1 MGPLVPDII
10 GNELNFVVALFIGIA
25 FGFIL
30 EQAGFST
37 SKKLVGLF
45 YGYDFTVLRV
55 FFTAGVTAMLGV
67 VALGHFG
74 LLDISIIYI
83 NPTFLWSALIGGII
97 MGLGFVV
104 GGFCP
109 GTSFCAAAI
118 GKIDA
123 MVFIVG
129 SFLGILIFAEG
140 YPLFENLYKAEY
152 WGYARIFDTVGMS
165 QGLFAFLLVMVA
177 LSAFWITTLIE
188 NKINGKPNPEFSPM
202 KLYVALSGIAAILA
216 FSAFFMPDLKEEY
229 LKEVENVSFV
239 NSYNL
244 KETTPDELAFRIIDE
259 ENNLQIIDVRS
270 LEEYKKFSLP
280 KSQSISIKDLFGK
293 DAKKILTLN
302 RKMNVF
308 LANDELTERKAA
320 VIADKLGYEGISV
333 LKGGLDAFKKEI
345 LNFKKPDEIK
355 SRWEEDG
362 IRFRLKASKLLPQLI
377 EQNKHKIIPK
387 KKSKRILGGC

>member
-188 NKINGKPNPEFSPM
+188 NKINGKPNLEFSPM

-293 DAKKILTLN
+293 DAKKVLTLN

-377 EQNKHKIIPK
+377 EQNKHKIVPK